1 MNEITPANG
10 ALMSFIERAA
20 KDDSF
25 DVAKF
30 GELLRLQRDV
40 GHDQSRRAFNQ
51 GMADAQSEM
60 LPVVRDAKNSHL
72 GNKYAKLETIDAAMR
87 PIYTRHGFSVRFGS
101 APAPTEGY
109 IRITCTVA
117 HAGGYFEENYLDAPI
132 ANLGSQGGRTA
143 TTGVQA
149 VGSAVT
155 YLRRYLLGMVFNIVL
170 ADEDDDGE
178 GMRRAAPMQRVA
190 AATPRAPRKA
200 DPEVYEADPAQ
211 NRFYRQKPADES
223 TAQSQRTDEQ
233 WEVWV
238 AKLRAACAVMK
249 HRQEVVEIGNKPSVG
264 DAIRDAPDRFKRD
277 IDAIL
282 AEAFERFPTEPGDD
296 LDEVEIK
303 GQEKLAA
310 G

>member
-40 GHDQSRRAFNQ
+40 GHDQSRRLFNQ
-51 GMADAQSEM
+51 AMADAQSEM

-178 GMRRAAPMQRVA
+178 GTRRAASMQRAA
-190 AATPRAPRKA
+190 AATPRPERRV
-200 DPEVYEADPAQ
+200 DPTVYDAEPAE
-211 NRFYRQKPADES
+211 KP
-223 TAQSQRTDEQ
+223 QRTDEQ
-233 WEVWV
+233 WRAWID
-238 AKLRAACAVMK
+238 KLRAACATLK

-264 DAIRDAPDRFKRD
+264 DAIATAPDWARRE
-277 IDAIL
+277 ISAIL
-282 AEAFERFPTEPGDD
+282 AENYARFGADLEDDIGEVQIAGEEKVGAGD
-296 LDEVEIK
+296 
-303 GQEKLAA
+303 
-310 G
+310 